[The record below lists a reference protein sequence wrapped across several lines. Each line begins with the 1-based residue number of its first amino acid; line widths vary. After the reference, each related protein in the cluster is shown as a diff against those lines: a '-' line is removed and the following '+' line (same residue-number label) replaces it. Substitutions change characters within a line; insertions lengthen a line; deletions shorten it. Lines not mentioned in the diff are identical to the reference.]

1 MPPKAVDR
9 LRIAEFRARLKNQ
22 EWVKKVLDPVWLYL
36 HGFRQFRLKGLGKI
50 KSPRN
55 TVRGPVFETPE
66 KMWLRKPL
74 ADPRQWRFSKR
85 QGNAAPF
92 TTPDAR
98 SYYLKYTCN
107 PVKTIKQLVEM
118 LQGGQKTE
126 IPVGLLQMAEAEER
140 PRLSKSL
147 YVITK
152 QVRGIAL

>member
-74 ADPRQWRFSKR
+74 ADPRQWRIFKKARECGAVYNSRRKVILP
-85 QGNAAPF
+85 QIYLQPCKNYKTACGNAAGWAKNGNTCRAP
-92 TTPDAR
+92 PD
-98 SYYLKYTCN
+98 
-107 PVKTIKQLVEM
+107 
-118 LQGGQKTE
+118 G
-126 IPVGLLQMAEAEER
+126 
-140 PRLSKSL
+140 
-147 YVITK
+147 
-152 QVRGIAL
+152 